1 LIIDICV
8 TYTNTQSLKDS
19 VSHFRN
25 VCQHSSHALLE
36 SGFKYLVK
44 ENKKQLDALEN
55 EQGLESL
62 QKIVSDFYE
71 KAGVDAVVQEV
82 DATPEELIL
91 LASCEMDMIEKK
103 YEIFPKINFYTEV
116 CKIILDTLR
125 HNWRTLEIYN

>member
-71 KAGVDAVVQEV
+71 KAGADAVVQEV